1 MCGDLDEDDSLEDM
15 LYARFRSHA
24 VTLGRR
30 HVAPTGEAAAGG
42 LESYLDKL
50 FGDAL
55 ARCVRDTDEAEESRR
70 YELLAAQPLV
80 FARLAGF
87 LAGHLSLQEDPLRKV
102 LEAMMHG
109 YAEAEQIEPDHGRD
123 HDHHEHEHG
132 HCGGHPRAH
141 AHDHRH

>member
-1 MCGDLDEDDSLEDM
+1 MCGDLDEEDSLEDM

-24 VTLGRR
+24 AALGRR
-30 HVAPTGEAAAGG
+30 HGAPTGKAAAAG

-87 LAGHLSLQEDPLRKV
+87 LAGHLSLQEDPLRTN
-102 LEAMMHG
+102 
-109 YAEAEQIEPDHGRD
+109 YAPPSGFRTAASCPKSLRKAAAPAPIRK
-123 HDHHEHEHG
+123 
-132 HCGGHPRAH
+132 CRRAPRTPP
-141 AHDHRH
+141 RPS